1 MENKQLKKELAKM
14 AKRLDKEWRAEV
26 DNNDRKKPMDYIRS
40 SHLSGQLDMVVRIL
54 AMLS

>member
-1 MENKQLKKELAKM
+1 MDNKQLKKDLAKM
-14 AKRLDKEWRAEV
+14 AKQLDKEWKAEV